1 MYLVY
6 IFCNVVSTILI
17 YFYIPETA
25 QLSLE
30 EVGELFGDKVVVHLT
45 NDGHGLVE
53 GDKTAEVEGHDEF
66 DQQKAMGG
74 EAEKVPVER
83 RENI

>member
-17 YFYIPETA
+17 YFFIPETA

-30 EVGELFGDKVVVHLT
+30 EIGELFGDKVVVHLT

-53 GDKTAEVEGHDEF
+53 GDRIAEMEAHHEVGEQKTINGETEKAPVQRVEH
-66 DQQKAMGG
+66 
-74 EAEKVPVER
+74 
-83 RENI
+83 I